1 MTIVEFPDGRIVEF
15 PTGTPEPVIKQMV
28 ADFIFP
34 PPAPAP
40 SLPAADDVMPE
51 AEVFLEPDVLEPE
64 EPAALLEPAP
74 PEQALAPPAVLPLVA
89 RFRLT
94 PYTDDENL
102 LGTVPAMSPRERA
115 ERLQAEMIN
124 ARIGQPDES
133 NPFRD
138 NWRPHWVWAAL
149 KHSHIKVGWSYIG
162 TDRAGAEDRSRNNAR
177 LLPAIGM
184 ANAEP
189 SVYAT
194 VPMKRKHVPVRN
206 NSKGNM
212 FTPRAA
218 TPSQVPVRR
227 FARGDD

>member
-115 ERLQAEMIN
+115 ERLQAEM
-124 ARIGQPDES
+124 
-133 NPFRD
+133 
-138 NWRPHWVWAAL
+138 
-149 KHSHIKVGWSYIG
+149 
-162 TDRAGAEDRSRNNAR
+162 
-177 LLPAIGM
+177 
-184 ANAEP
+184 
-189 SVYAT
+189 
-194 VPMKRKHVPVRN
+194 KRKHVPVRN